1 MENATNTALV
11 EQALKYLA
19 NGWSVVP
26 IIPGTKKTYTKWKQ
40 LQSRLPSEAEVRDC
54 FTRYPDAEIG
64 MVTGSVSGCH
74 ILDADVRNGADPQA
88 LLAKYPTGVIAKSA
102 RNDGSCHFFYVSDE
116 VICESQIDRQ
126 ALGPG
131 VDPQV
136 EKNILVLPSPN
147 NGRRWLIFDEPA
159 PFPRELIK
167 KPAPTPKPAD
177 PVAASEATAW
187 LRTHTTTLG
196 VTREEVEPNGRLK
209 VVFPCPWIGDHTAP
223 NAERDAAL
231 FVDPA
236 GGIGF
241 NCFHGH
247 CTDHRLADLCAKVG
261 LPTPPRC
268 ETVHKPADPP
278 SSSSQRFRR
287 LSSLVVKPDD
297 TVWIW
302 RGFLARGK
310 VTMYA
315 AKMKKGKSS
324 LVFQLI
330 AEAQK
335 GGELLGRTVAPAKF
349 VLISE
354 ESEDT
359 LIEKRDAYGL
369 TENTVSFLSREDAY
383 PRRPF
388 KETFRAAIA
397 QAEAEGAAAIV
408 MDTWTFWGN
417 QQKDEEKD
425 AGSAQAIYDI
435 LFEAAAKNIGVLVL
449 HHLRKSPGEDA
460 TDEVRG
466 SGNIT
471 APADILV
478 TMTNVKGSE
487 TQRTIRVVSRFRNSP
502 PKLIADYT
510 NDRYVLLGTP
520 GELSFKAQVRAL
532 LDVLPLKVPN
542 VVGMTRDE
550 AHEALKG
557 KRISPTRLKELF
569 SHLDTKKLLIKEG
582 RGVKGDPERF
592 WRKEE
597 KPEFINIEEEAA

>member
-1 MENATNTALV
+1 MENAPNTALI
-11 EQALKYLA
+11 EQALKYLT
-19 NGWSVVP
+19 NGWSIVP

-40 LQSRLPSEAEVRDC
+40 LQSRLPSEAEVRDW
-54 FTRYPDAEIG
+54 FTDYPNAEIG
-64 MVTGSVSGCH
+64 MVTGSISRCH
-74 ILDADVRNGADPQA
+74 VLDADVRNGADPQA

-102 RNDGSCHFFYVSDE
+102 RDDGSCHLFYFSDE
-116 VICESQIDRQ
+116 IICESQIDRE

-136 EKNILVLPSPN
+136 EKNIVVLPSPN
-147 NGRRWLIFDEPA
+147 NGRTWLTFTEPA

-177 PVAASEATAW
+177 PFRASQASAW
-187 LRTHTTTLG
+187 LRDHAGTLG
-196 VTREEVEPNGRLK
+196 VTKEELEPSGRLK
-209 VVFPCPWIGDHTAP
+209 VVFPCPWIEDHTAP
-223 NAERDAAL
+223 NADRDAAL

-236 GGIGF
+236 GAVGF
-241 NCFHGH
+241 NCFHSH
-247 CTDHRLADLCAKVG
+247 CTGRSAADVCATLG
-261 LPTPPRC
+261 LPLPPRAALAA
-268 ETVHKPADPP
+268 TFSAGPPP
-278 SSSSQRFRR
+278 SPFRR
-287 LSSLVVKPDD
+287 LSSLSAKPDD

-302 RGFLARGK
+302 DGFLARGK

-324 LVFQLI
+324 LVFQLM
-330 AEAQK
+330 AEAQG

-359 LIEKRDAYGL
+359 LIEKRDAYAL
-369 TENTVSFLSREDAY
+369 TEDTVTILSREDAY

-397 QAEAEGAAAIV
+397 QAEGEGAIAIV
-408 MDTWTFWGN
+408 MDTWAFWAN

-435 LFEAAAKNIGVLVL
+435 LFEAAAKNIAVIVL

-478 TMTNVKGSE
+478 TMTNVKGSD

-502 PKLIADYT
+502 PTLIADYV
-510 NDRYVLLGTP
+510 NDRYVVLGTP
-520 GELSFKAQVRAL
+520 GELTFNAQLRAL
-532 LDVLPLKVPN
+532 QEVLPLKSAN
-542 VVGMTRDE
+542 AAGMTRE
-550 AHEALKG
+550 QAHDALKG
-557 KRISPTRLKELF
+557 KRISDTRLKQLI
-569 SHLDTKKLLIKEG
+569 SYLDSKSLLIKEG
-582 RGVKGDPERF
+582 RGVKGNPERL
-592 WRKEE
+592 WKKEE
-597 KPEFINIEEEAA
+597 KAEFIRVEDEAA

>member
-1 MENATNTALV
+1 MENATDTALV
-11 EQALKYLA
+11 EQARKYLA
-19 NGWSVVP
+19 NGWSIVP

-54 FTRYPDAEIG
+54 FTRYPNAEIG
-64 MVTGSVSGCH
+64 MVTGSVSRCH

-102 RNDGSCHFFYVSDE
+102 RNDGSCHLFYFSDE
-116 VICESQIDRQ
+116 IICESQIDRE

-136 EKNILVLPSPN
+136 EKNIVVLPSPN
-147 NGRRWLIFDEPA
+147 NGRTWLTFTEPA

-167 KPAPTPKPAD
+167 KPAPTPKPPD
-177 PVAASEATAW
+177 PLRASEASAW
-187 LRTHTTTLG
+187 LRDHARTLG
-196 VTREEVEPNGRLK
+196 VTKEEVEPSGRLK
-209 VVFPCPWIGDHTAP
+209 AVFPCPWIGDHTAP
-223 NAERDAAL
+223 NADRDAAL

-236 GGIGF
+236 GAVGF
-241 NCFHGH
+241 NCFHSH
-247 CTDHRLADLCAKVG
+247 CTGRSAADVCATLG
-261 LPTPPRC
+261 LPLPPRAALAA
-268 ETVHKPADPP
+268 TFSVGAPP
-278 SSSSQRFRR
+278 SRFRR
-287 LSSLVVKPDD
+287 LSSLTAKPDD
-297 TVWIW
+297 TLWIW
-302 RGFLARGK
+302 DGFLARGK

-324 LVFQLI
+324 LVFQLM
-330 AEAQK
+330 AEAQE
-335 GGELLGRTVAPAKF
+335 GGELLGRAVTPTKF

-359 LIEKRDAYGL
+359 LIEKREGYGL
-369 TENTVSFLSREDAY
+369 TADTVTIMSREDAY
-383 PRRPF
+383 PRRQF
-388 KETFRAAIA
+388 KETFRAAIV
-397 QAEAEGAAAIV
+397 QAEVEGATAIV
-408 MDTWTFWGN
+408 MDTWAFWAN

-435 LFEAAAKNIGVLVL
+435 LFEAAAKNIGVVVL

-478 TMTNVKGSE
+478 TMTNVKGSD

-502 PKLIADYT
+502 PKLIADFV
-510 NDRYVLLGTP
+510 DGRYVLLGTP
-520 GELSFKAQVRAL
+520 GELSFKAQVRSL
-532 LDVLPLKVPN
+532 LDVLPLNTPN
-542 VVGMTRDE
+542 VPGMTRDE

-592 WRKEE
+592 WKKEE
-597 KPEFINIEEEAA
+597 KPEFINIEEDAA